1 MSSKIDQLQKPGCDT
16 LSAPGFWRRL
26 AAQTYDLLLLIALL
40 FLATALLLPFTAGL
54 AVTDQH
60 TLIYRIYLV
69 VVSFFFYGWFWTHG
83 GQTLGLRAWK
93 LTVLTQD
100 KKTLNWSQAL
110 VRFATA
116 SVALGFFGLGYLWIL
131 IDKDR
136 RGWHDHLSKTAVFF
150 ETSQKKV
157 KTK

>member
-1 MSSKIDQLQKPGCDT
+1 MSSKINKQQKLGYDT
-16 LSAPGFWRRL
+16 LSAPSFLRRL
-26 AAQTYDLLLLIALL
+26 AAQTYDFLLLIALL
-40 FLATALLLPFTAGL
+40 FLATALLLPFTAGM

-100 KKTLNWSQAL
+100 KKTLNWTQAL
-110 VRFATA
+110 VRFVTA
-116 SVALGFFGLGYLWIL
+116 SVSLGFFGLGYLWIL

-136 RGWHDHLSKTAVFF
+136 RGWHDHLSKTTVFYNPQ
-150 ETSQKKV
+150 QKK
-157 KTK
+157 

>member
-1 MSSKIDQLQKPGCDT
+1 MSSKIDKHQKPRADN
-16 LSAPGFWRRL
+16 LSAPGFWCRL

-60 TLIYRIYLV
+60 TLIYRVYLV

-116 SVALGFFGLGYLWIL
+116 SISLSFFGLGYFWIL

-136 RGWHDHLSKTAVFF
+136 RSWHDHLSKTTVFYNPQ
-150 ETSQKKV
+150 QKK
-157 KTK
+157 

>member
-1 MSSKIDQLQKPGCDT
+1 MSSKIDKQKKLGRDT
-16 LSAPGFWRRL
+16 FSAPSFWRRL
-26 AAQTYDLLLLIALL
+26 AAQLYDFFLLIAVL

-60 TLIYRIYLV
+60 ALIYRIYLV

-100 KKTLNWSQAL
+100 QKTLDWSQAL

-116 SVALGFFGLGYLWIL
+116 SVAWGFFGLGYLWIL
-131 IDKDR
+131 IDKDS
-136 RGWHDHLSKTAVFF
+136 RGWHDHLSKTAVYYNPQ
-150 ETSQKKV
+150 QKK
-157 KTK
+157 

>member
-1 MSSKIDQLQKPGCDT
+1 MSSKINKQQKPGHDI
-16 LSAPGFWRRL
+16 LSAPSFWRRL
-26 AAQTYDLLLLIALL
+26 AAQTYDFLLLIALL
-40 FLATALLLPFTAGL
+40 FLATALLLPFTAGM

-100 KKTLNWSQAL
+100 KKTLDWTQAL
-110 VRFATA
+110 VRFVTA
-116 SVALGFFGLGYLWIL
+116 SVSLGFFGLGYLWIL

-136 RGWHDHLSKTAVFF
+136 RGWHDHLSKTAVYYNPQ
-150 ETSQKKV
+150 QKK
-157 KTK
+157 

>member
-1 MSSKIDQLQKPGCDT
+1 MSSKINKQQKPGHDI
-16 LSAPGFWRRL
+16 LSAPSFWRRL
-26 AAQTYDLLLLIALL
+26 AAQTYDFLLLIALL
-40 FLATALLLPFTAGL
+40 FLATALLLPFTAGM

-100 KKTLNWSQAL
+100 KKTLNWTQAL
-110 VRFATA
+110 VRFVTA
-116 SVALGFFGLGYLWIL
+116 SVSLGFFGLGYLWIL

-136 RGWHDHLSKTAVFF
+136 RGWHDHLSKTAVYYNPQ
-150 ETSQKKV
+150 QKK
-157 KTK
+157 

>member
-1 MSSKIDQLQKPGCDT
+1 MSSKINKQQKLGSDIV
-16 LSAPGFWRRL
+16 SAPGFFRRL
-26 AAQTYDLLLLIALL
+26 AAQTYDLLLLIAVL
-40 FLATALLLPFTAGL
+40 FLATALLLPFTAGM
-54 AVTDQH
+54 AVTDH
-60 TLIYRIYLV
+60 HVLIYRLYLV

-110 VRFATA
+110 VRFVTA
-116 SVALGFFGLGYLWIL
+116 SVSLSFFGLGYLWVL

-136 RGWHDHLSKTAVFF
+136 LGWHDHLSKTAVFYNPQ
-150 ETSQKKV
+150 QKK
-157 KTK
+157 